1 MVSPS
6 LTSWTSCN
14 GSHLNALFLLPIK
27 ILFPC
32 VCVCFFFGCC
42 FLCLCIF
49 VLSAIGFGSGCFRV
63 HRRETVLVP
72 NLKLNHLRILLN
84 PKLCFVLYCIVL
96 NLICFEPSHNNL
108 LEQIATGIQ
117 AIMQGLCFWH
127 LSGQHIFW
135 WQEGW
140 ILFPIQV
147 WLWLCSLAI
156 WRFCLDASFAEFNT
170 KVIFLHALMQILHEC
185 SSCEGL
191 GSSTERVLSRDEK
204 R

>member
-1 MVSPS
+1 M
-6 LTSWTSCN
+6 
-14 GSHLNALFLLPIK
+14 
-27 ILFPC
+27 
-32 VCVCFFFGCC
+32 CVCFFFGCC

-63 HRRETVLVP
+63 HHRETNSTSTQPQVESFE
-72 NLKLNHLRILLN
+72 NTIE
-84 PKLCFVLYCIVL
+84 PKTFVLYLYWTWFAL
-96 NLICFEPSHNNL
+96 NPAIIIYWSKLPLAFRPSCKVCVSD
-108 LEQIATGIQ
+108 TFQ
-117 AIMQGLCFWH
+117 A
-127 LSGQHIFW
+127 SIFFDGRK
-135 WQEGW
+135 GW

-170 KVIFLHALMQILHEC
+170 KLIFLHALMQILHEC